1 MGVTNTI
8 QRGNPASDLGV
19 EGPASLLEAIVRSSD
34 DAIIAKNLDGIV
46 TSWNPAATR
55 IFGYEPEEIIGQSI
69 LKVIPSHLESQEP
82 YILGKVRAGEQI
94 AHFET
99 ERVRKDGQTIF
110 VSLTI
115 SPVRDSHGTVIGV
128 SKIAR
133 DITERRQMEIA
144 RARLAAIVESA
155 DDAILSKDLNGII
168 TSWNQAAER
177 TFGYSEKEMVGA
189 SILTLVPEELHPE
202 EAMILGKIRSG
213 ERIEHYETVRL
224 TKDGRRLNVSLS
236 ISPLRDASGEV
247 VGASKVLRDVTQ
259 RKRMEQSLVQAEKL
273 SASGRMAASIA
284 HEINNPLEAVLN
296 LIYLARS
303 NSPDPEVNS
312 YLNTAESEL
321 VRLSHIAKQTLGF
334 YREQNSAATVS
345 LTELVGEVLK
355 IYGSKLREAGVKV
368 ETRFASGWEVV
379 VRKGELMQVIS
390 NLVTNAIYAMTPGGT
405 LRVTT
410 EEGSCEGREA
420 IVLTIE
426 DNGRGIPAENLQRVF
441 EPFFTTRGSFGTGI
455 GLWVAKQFIAG
466 HSGTIG
472 VESSTD
478 AVSHGTKFRIY
489 AAARQCLRGRSP
501 IEDSAGA
508 GRAMVSCGHGALLF
522 LGSSDAAANACYPTR
537 RGRWRRKGCWAWSLR
552 SILCW

>member
-1 MGVTNTI
+1 MDVSKTF
-8 QRGNPASDLGV
+8 QRGYPANELGA
-19 EGPASLLEAIVRSSD
+19 EGPASLLEAIVHSSE

-46 TSWNPAATR
+46 MSWNPAAAR
-55 IFGYEPEEIIGQSI
+55 IFGYQPEEIIGHSI
-69 LKVIPSHLESQEP
+69 LKLIPPELEHQEP
-82 YILGKVRAGEQI
+82 FILSKVRAGEQI

-99 ERVRKDGQTIF
+99 ERVRKDGRRIF

-115 SPVRDSHGTVIGV
+115 SPVRDSRGNVIGV

-133 DITERRQMEIA
+133 DITDQRQMEMT

-155 DDAILSKDLNGII
+155 DDAILSKDLNGFI
-168 TSWNQAAER
+168 TSWNHAAER
-177 TFGYSEKEMVGA
+177 TFGYSEKEMLGA
-189 SILTLVPEELHPE
+189 SILKLVPEDLHPE
-202 EAMILGKIRSG
+202 ELVILGKIRRG
-213 ERIEHYETVRL
+213 EPIEHYETVRV

-259 RKRMEQSLVQAEKL
+259 RQRMEQSLVQAEKL

-303 NSPDPEVNS
+303 NSSDVEVMS

-334 YREQNSAATVS
+334 YREQNSATMVS

-355 IYGSKLREAGVKV
+355 IYSSKLQEAGVKV
-368 ETRFASGWEVV
+368 ETRFASEREVV

-390 NLVTNAIYAMTPGGT
+390 NLVTNATYAMSAGGT

-410 EEGSCEGREA
+410 EDGLYGDREA
-420 IVLTIE
+420 VLLSIE

-441 EPFFTTRGSFGTGI
+441 EPFFTTRGSIGTGI

-466 HSGTIG
+466 HSGTIE

-478 AVSHGTKFRIY
+478 AVGHGTTFRI
-489 AAARQCLRGRSP
+489 
-501 IEDSAGA
+501 
-508 GRAMVSCGHGALLF
+508 LLP
-522 LGSSDAAANACYPTR
+522 LDNGYTT
-537 RGRWRRKGCWAWSLR
+537 G
-552 SILCW
+552 